1 MKYAGGLKMLDILVW
16 LDVQYLRQFSGHSLR
31 MSFLQHSIFK
41 AYWVCP
47 EILVYTTLVKRTFNM
62 KVRPSFFFC
71 GFPFI
76 NPKFHGVFACQLRL
90 GTF

>member
-62 KVRPSFFFC
+62 KVRPSFFF
-71 GFPFI
+71 FAVSPSSI
-76 NPKFHGVFACQLRL
+76 RSSTVFSRASCA
-90 GTF
+90 